1 MEIKE
6 LYEHS
11 EFKPI
16 YEEYL
21 TAHDLKSSLTFDEYN
36 HDFTCEMFNAT
47 YYVLPMIK
55 RKRKKQDPDTYFL
68 DIIRGF
74 DPDNLQV
81 FMRESFTHDKVANM
95 LTVESRE
102 YLKSGEII
110 EKTKVVDL
118 TLEKLMTREPLSQ
131 KKLKKIRARKNRN

>member
-21 TAHDLKSSLTFDEYN
+21 AGLGFSKGSLKFDDQE
-36 HDFTCEMFNAT
+36 FTCSMYFTT
-47 YYVLPMIK
+47 YYGLSMVK
-55 RKRKKQDPDTYFL
+55 RKWKKQDPDTYFL

-74 DPDNLQV
+74 DPNNLQV
-81 FMRESFTHDKVANM
+81 FMRERFTHDKVANM

-102 YLKSGEII
+102 YFKSGEII

-118 TLEKLMTREPLSQ
+118 TLEKLMKREPLSQ